1 MQDSTVT
8 RVLRIDSGV
17 GGTGSVSR
25 ELGDEIIR
33 RLHRDSPRLV
43 IDHVDLTNGIDAIDH
58 DWVAA
63 NFTMPAERDATAG
76 DRLVDSDRAI
86 AALSAADAVVITAPI
101 YNFSIPSTLKA
112 WIDHVCRA
120 GVTFR
125 YTPQGPQGLLADR
138 PVYLAMA
145 SGGVAFGSAAD
156 FASTYLR
163 HVLGFIGIAD
173 VRLVGAAGV
182 ARERGAAIAAALDQL
197 DQWLPALAG
206 EAA

>member
-76 DRLVDSDRAI
+76 DRLVDSIGR
-86 AALSAADAVVITAPI
+86 S
-101 YNFSIPSTLKA
+101 
-112 WIDHVCRA
+112 
-120 GVTFR
+120 
-125 YTPQGPQGLLADR
+125 
-138 PVYLAMA
+138 
-145 SGGVAFGSAAD
+145 
-156 FASTYLR
+156 R
-163 HVLGFIGIAD
+163 HCPPPM
-173 VRLVGAAGV
+173 R
-182 ARERGAAIAAALDQL
+182 
-197 DQWLPALAG
+197 W
-206 EAA
+206 